1 MLTKQLADQAAAQ
14 NRANEAAR
22 AAQAQRGQ
30 QMNVAQQLYG
40 QLQPQVAVPQKP
52 VEVAEIGSPYGF
64 ESIFRDAAQQAFYKT
79 PYNKGGQVDNLND
92 TLLKLIG
99 DK

>member
-1 MLTKQLADQAAAQ
+1 MDLS
-14 NRANEAAR
+14 
-22 AAQAQRGQ
+22 
-30 QMNVAQQLYG
+30 QQLFA
-40 QLQPQVAVPQKP
+40 QLQPQQVTPQKP
-52 VEVAEIGSPYGF
+52 VELAKIGDPYQF
-64 ESIFRDAAQQAFYKT
+64 ESIFRDAGQEAFYQT